1 MMYQLSTYYFRF
13 HLHATLILL
22 RGQIKAN
29 LKSRYFFHTCMLLT
43 VTLFI
48 PPHKYE

>member
-1 MMYQLSTYYFRF
+1 MYQLSTYYFRF

-29 LKSRYFFHTCMLLT
+29 LKSRYFLLT